1 MSNSDKMSLREIAK
15 RLGRS
20 NLSDYRA
27 KYDDF
32 PDPVEEVNAR
42 RKYWSEQEV
51 RDWFASK
58 GLHVRRSR
66 G

>member
-1 MSNSDKMSLREIAK
+1 MTDKDKASLREMSK

-32 PDPVEEVNAR
+32 PDPVETINSR
-42 RKYWSEQEV
+42 RMFWSEQEV
-51 RDWFASK
+51 REWFASK
-58 GLHVRRSR
+58 GLRVRKPRS
-66 G
+66 